1 MTTFATPYGDPID
14 SESIRAGL
22 TTTVMGCRVDYL
34 PSTRSTMDDARRA
47 AAEGAPDGTLIVAD
61 EQSAG
66 RGRFQRI
73 WVSPPGVN
81 LYLSLL
87 LRPSPEVASQL
98 SMMAPLALAR
108 ALRRVAAGR
117 GGAVTIKWPNDVRMG
132 GRKIG
137 GILIE
142 SSLGQDGAEGFSI
155 VGIGV
160 NVNFDPADHPEI
172 RDIATGLLG
181 ELGRHVPRVE
191 LLSALM
197 EETEELYLALGQ
209 GISVREEWAL
219 LLDTLGQRVRV
230 TWGDTVYEGIA
241 EGVDDG
247 GGLLLRLAD
256 GGIVSLS
263 AGEVTL
269 SG

>member
-1 MTTFATPYGDPID
+1 MTTFATPNGDPNRL
-14 SESIRAGL
+14 SESIRAAL
-22 TTTVMGCRVDYL
+22 TTTVMGCRIAYL

-66 RGRFQRI
+66 RGRFQRT

-87 LRPSPEVASQL
+87 LRPSPEAASQL

-142 SSLGQDGAEGFSI
+142 SSLGQVGTDGFSI

-172 RDIATGLLG
+172 RDTATGLLG
-181 ELGRHVPRVE
+181 ELGRRVPRLE

-197 EETEELYLALGQ
+197 EEMEELYHALGA
-209 GISVREEWAL
+209 RK
-219 LLDTLGQRVRV
+219 LGAR
-230 TWGDTVYEGIA
+230 
-241 EGVDDG
+241 GVG
-247 GGLLLRLAD
+247 VFAGYAGPTRARYLGRYRLR
-256 GGIVSLS
+256 GNRRR
-263 AGEVTL
+263 

>member
-1 MTTFATPYGDPID
+1 MTTPLPPHTDPID
-14 SESIRAGL
+14 DRTIRAAL
-22 TTTVMGCRVDYL
+22 TTGVMGCRIDYL

-47 AAEGAPDGTLIVAD
+47 AEQGAPDGALVVAD

-66 RGRFQRI
+66 RGRFQRA

-87 LRPSPEVASQL
+87 LRPSSETASRL

-108 ALRRVAAGR
+108 ALRRIAAGR
-117 GGAVTIKWPNDVRMG
+117 GGPVTIKWPNDVRMG

-142 SSLGQDGAEGFSI
+142 GSLAQDGAGGFSI

-160 NVNFDPADHPEI
+160 NVNFDPAGHPEI
-172 RDIATGLLG
+172 RDTATSLLA
-181 ELGRHVPRVE
+181 ELGSPVPRLR

-197 EETEELYLALGQ
+197 EEMEALYLAQGQ
-209 GISVREEWAL
+209 EGALREEWASM
-219 LLDTLGQRVRV
+219 LDTLGQRISV
-230 TWGDTVYEGIA
+230 TWGGSVYEGVA
-241 EGVDDG
+241 EGVDDDG
-247 GGLLLRLAD
+247 ALLLRLAD
-256 GGIVSLS
+256 GGIVSLP

>member
-1 MTTFATPYGDPID
+1 MTTFATPNSDPID
-14 SESIRAGL
+14 ERSIRSVL
-22 TTTVMGCRVDYL
+22 TTTVMGCRIAYL
-34 PSTRSTMDDARRA
+34 ASTRSTMDDARRA
-47 AAEGAPDGTLIVAD
+47 AEDGAPDGTLIVAD

-66 RGRFQRI
+66 RGRFQRT

-87 LRPSPEVASQL
+87 LRPSPEAASQL

-117 GGAVTIKWPNDVRMG
+117 GGAITIKWPNDVRMG

-142 SSLGQDGAEGFSI
+142 SSLAQVGADGFSI
-155 VGIGV
+155 VGMGV

-172 RDIATGLLG
+172 RDTATGLLG
-181 ELGRHVPRVE
+181 ELGRRVPRLE

-197 EETEELYLALGQ
+197 AEMEELYLALGQ
-209 GISVREEWAL
+209 GISVREEWASM
-219 LLDTLGQRVRV
+219 LDTLGQRVRV
-230 TWGDTVYEGIA
+230 TWGDVVYLGTT
-241 EGVDDG
+241 EGVDDE

-256 GGIVSLS
+256 GSIVSLS

>member
-1 MTTFATPYGDPID
+1 MDTFATPIDEPID
-14 SESIRAGL
+14 SESIRAAL
-22 TTTVMGCRVDYL
+22 TTSVMGRRIDYL
-34 PSTRSTMDDARRA
+34 ASTRSTMDDARRA

-66 RGRFQRI
+66 RGRFERT

-87 LRPSPEVASQL
+87 LRPSSEVASQL

-108 ALRRVAAGR
+108 ALRRVAGGR
-117 GGAVTIKWPNDVRMG
+117 GGPVTIKWPNDVRMG

-142 SSLGQDGAEGFSI
+142 SSLAQDDADGFSI

-160 NVNFDPADHPEI
+160 NVNFDPAAHAEI
-172 RDIATGLLG
+172 RDTATALLG
-181 ELGRHVPRVE
+181 ELGRPVPRLQ
-191 LLSALM
+191 LLAALM
-197 EETEELYLALGQ
+197 EEAEELYLALGE
-209 GISVREEWAL
+209 GRSVREEWASM
-219 LLDTLGQRVRV
+219 LDTLGQHVSV
-230 TWGDTVYEGIA
+230 TWGDAVYEGVA

-247 GGLLLRLAD
+247 GGLLLRLSD
-256 GGIVSLS
+256 GELVSLS
-263 AGEVTL
+263 AGEVML
-269 SG
+269 RG